1 MTEKNLLVQALGWY
15 TENLHLIPGS
25 GTDICMPF
33 GNSLHASS
41 FSSLK
46 QKENKNT
53 FPASQASWRFPSTVK
68 HSDAAEMRPKRYV
81 GT

>member
-1 MTEKNLLVQALGWY
+1 MTEKNLPVQALGWY
-15 TENLHLIPGS
+15 TEHLHLIPGS

-33 GNSLHASS
+33 GNSLHASF

-53 FPASQASWRFPSTVK
+53 FPAS
-68 HSDAAEMRPKRYV
+68 
-81 GT
+81 